1 MSKQLQPLSVAAPA
15 FFGLNTQDSPV
26 GMSANFAKQA
36 DNCVIDKQGR
46 IAARQGHTQVST
58 STGGLGSN
66 PIETI
71 YEFVDYDGTK
81 TVVSAGNNK
90 LFTGTTTLADA
101 TPSGYTPTANHWQG
115 ATLAGHVY
123 LFQKNHLP
131 LLGHDHAGTGF
142 ELETIAGHEHA
153 TGTPPSANAVL
164 AAFGRLWAADI
175 VGDTHTV
182 YWSDDIASS
191 DHGGHQWTG
200 GTSGSI
206 DISGV
211 WKADDIV
218 ALAEF
223 NGRLVIFGKRQVVM
237 YNGAAS
243 PSSTMAFEDIIDI
256 GCIARDSVQQT
267 GDDLIFLSDRGVMSL
282 GRLIQEKSQP
292 LRDIS
297 KNVRS
302 DLMADVPSDTAGVK
316 SVYSPENA
324 FYLLSLP
331 AVNKVYVFD
340 LRGALE
346 DGSYRAT
353 KWTAIALTAFERL
366 SNGTLYMGK
375 DTLGIVQYGSYQDA
389 GNSYRMNY
397 YSNEQDFGAPS
408 KEKFL
413 KKMRITVIGGALSTA
428 VLKWGYDYE
437 DSYSQETFTFGSDVI
452 GQFGISEFGSQ
463 DTTPDPDRVPP
474 SPPDYDFQ
482 IAEYNSGVTINRP
495 SVNASGSGTTISFGV
510 EAVINNSNFS
520 IQKIDILALIGRLL

>member
-1 MSKQLQPLSVAAPA
+1 MSKQLQPLSVAAPG

-58 STGGLGSN
+58 STGSLGYN
-66 PIETI
+66 PIEALH
-71 YEFVDYDGTK
+71 EHVAYDGTK
-81 TVVSAGNNK
+81 TVYSAGNN
-90 LFTGTTTLADA
+90 LLYTGTTTLTTLAFPA
-101 TPSGYTPTANHWQG
+101 SYSAPTSNHWKIVSFNNN
-115 ATLAGHVY
+115 VY
-123 LFQKNHLP
+123 FFQRGQVP
-131 LLGHDHAGTGF
+131 LKQTNGTGA
-142 ELETIAGHEHA
+142 LSILAHGGTGAPETNE
-153 TGTPPSANAVL
+153 VL
-164 AAFGRLWAADI
+164 AALGRLWSTDKTNNKY
-175 VGDTHTV
+175 VV
-182 YWSDDIASS
+182 YWTDVGGDDFHAGGSLDLTEVWRSDE
-191 DHGGHQWTG
+191 T
-200 GTSGSI
+200 
-206 DISGV
+206 
-211 WKADDIV
+211 V

-223 NGRLVIFGKRQVVM
+223 NGSLVIFGKRQTVI
-237 YNGAAS
+237 YSGASAPADALS
-243 PSSTMAFEDIIDI
+243 MTDIIDV

-267 GDDLIFLSDRGVMSL
+267 GDDLIFLSDQGVMSL

-302 DLMADVPSDTAGVK
+302 DLMADVPSDTTGVK

-353 KWTAIALTAFERL
+353 KWTAIALTAFSRL
-366 SNGTLYMGK
+366 SGGTLYMGK

-397 YSNEQDFGAPS
+397 YSNEQDFGAPAN
-408 KEKFL
+408 EKFL
-413 KKMRITVIGGALSTA
+413 KKMRITVIGGSLSTA
-428 VLKWGYDYE
+428 VLKWSYDYE

-463 DTTPDPDRVPP
+463 DTTPVSGG
-474 SPPDYDFQ
+474 SPPDYNFQ

-510 EAVINNSNFS
+510 EAIINNSNFS

>member
-58 STGGLGSN
+58 SFPTGQNALGAN
-66 PIETI
+66 PIEAI
-71 YEFVDYDGTK
+71 HEHVAYDGTK
-81 TVVSAGNNK
+81 TVYSAGNNR
-90 LFTGTTTLADA
+90 LYTGTTTL
-101 TPSGYTPTANHWQG
+101 TLLGFPNGYSAPTSNHWKIVSFNNN
-115 ATLAGHVY
+115 VY
-123 LFQKNHLP
+123 FFQRGQVP
-131 LLGHDHAGTGF
+131 LKQTNGTGDLA
-142 ELETIAGHEHA
+142 ELAHSQGGNHTA
-153 TGTPPSANAVL
+153 PQANEAMGAL
-164 AAFGRLWAADI
+164 GRLWATDKTDNKY
-175 VGDTHTV
+175 VV
-182 YWSDDIASS
+182 YWTAVGADDFHTGGSLDLTEVWRSDD
-191 DHGGHQWTG
+191 T
-200 GTSGSI
+200 
-206 DISGV
+206 
-211 WKADDIV
+211 V

-223 NGRLVIFGKRQVVM
+223 NGSLVIFGKRQTVI
-237 YNGAAS
+237 YSGASAPADALS
-243 PSSTMAFEDIIDI
+243 MTDIIDV

-267 GDDLIFLSDRGVMSL
+267 GDDLIFLSDQGVMSL

-302 DLMADVPSDTAGVK
+302 DLMGDVPSDTAGVK

-366 SNGTLYMGK
+366 SSGTLYMGK
-375 DTLGIVQYGSYQDA
+375 DTLGIVQYEGFQDA
-389 GNSYRMNY
+389 GNSYRMKY
-397 YSNEQDFGAPS
+397 FSNEQDFGAPAN
-408 KEKFL
+408 EKFL

-437 DSYSQETFTFGSDVI
+437 ESYSQETFTFGSSTI
-452 GQFGISEFGSQ
+452 AQFG
-463 DTTPDPDRVPP
+463 
-474 SPPDYDFQ
+474 
-482 IAEYNSGVTINRP
+482 IAEYNTTAEYSAGITVNRP
-495 SVNASGSGTTISFGV
+495 SVNASGSGTSLSFGV
-510 EAVINNSNFS
+510 ETVINNSNFS

>member
-1 MSKQLQPLSVAAPA
+1 MSKQLQPLSVAAPG

-26 GMSANFAKQA
+26 GMSANFAKTA

-58 STGGLGSN
+58 STGSLGSN
-66 PIETI
+66 PIEALH
-71 YEFVDYDGTK
+71 EHVAYDGTK
-81 TVVSAGNNK
+81 TVYSAGNN
-90 LFTGTTTLADA
+90 LLYTGTTTLTTLAFPVGYPTVTA
-101 TPSGYTPTANHWQG
+101 NNWKIVSFNNNVYFFQRGYTPMKQTN
-115 ATLAGHVY
+115 
-123 LFQKNHLP
+123 
-131 LLGHDHAGTGF
+131 GTGA
-142 ELETIAGHEHA
+142 LTILVHGGTGAPETNE
-153 TGTPPSANAVL
+153 VL
-164 AAFGRLWAADI
+164 AAFGRLWTTDNTNNKY
-175 VGDTHTV
+175 VV
-182 YWSDDIASS
+182 YWSDILGDDFHAGGSLDLTKVWRS
-191 DHGGHQWTG
+191 DET
-200 GTSGSI
+200 
-206 DISGV
+206 
-211 WKADDIV
+211 V

-223 NGRLVIFGKRQVVM
+223 NGSLVIFGKRQTVI
-237 YNGAAS
+237 YSGAAAPADALS
-243 PSSTMAFEDIIDI
+243 MTDIIDV

-267 GDDLIFLSDRGVMSL
+267 ADDLIFLSDQGVMSL

-302 DLMADVPSDTAGVK
+302 DLMADVPSDTTAVK

-331 AVNKVYVFD
+331 AVSKVYVFD

-346 DGSYRAT
+346 DGAYRAT

-366 SNGTLYMGK
+366 SDGTLYMGK
-375 DTLGIVQYGSYQDA
+375 KTLGIVQYGSFQDA
-389 GNSYRMNY
+389 GNSYRMKY
-397 YSNEQDFGAPS
+397 FSNEQDFGAPAN
-408 KEKFL
+408 EKFL

-437 DSYSQETFTFGSDVI
+437 ESYAQETFTFGSSTI
-452 GQFGISEFGSQ
+452 AQFG
-463 DTTPDPDRVPP
+463 
-474 SPPDYDFQ
+474 
-482 IAEYNSGVTINRP
+482 IAEYNTTAEYSAGITVNRP

>member
-58 STGGLGSN
+58 STGSLGSN
-66 PIETI
+66 PIEAI
-71 YEFVDYDGTK
+71 HEHVAYDGTK
-81 TVVSAGNNK
+81 TVYSAGNN
-90 LFTGTTTLADA
+90 LLYTGTTTLTTLAF
-101 TPSGYTPTANHWQG
+101 PLGYSAPTSNHWKIVSFNNN
-115 ATLAGHVY
+115 VY
-123 LFQKNHLP
+123 FFQRGQVP
-131 LLGHDHAGTGF
+131 LKQTNGTGALA
-142 ELETIAGHEHA
+142 ELAHSQGGNHTA
-153 TGTPPSANAVL
+153 PQANEAMGAL
-164 AAFGRLWAADI
+164 GRLWATDKTDNKY
-175 VGDTHTV
+175 VV
-182 YWSDDIASS
+182 YWTAV
-191 DHGGHQWTG
+191 G
-200 GTSGSI
+200 
-206 DISGV
+206 
-211 WKADDIV
+211 ADDFHAGGSLNLTEVWRSDETV

-223 NGRLVIFGKRQVVM
+223 NGSLVIFGKRQTVI
-237 YNGAAS
+237 YSGASAPADALS
-243 PSSTMAFEDIIDI
+243 MTDIIDV

-267 GDDLIFLSDRGVMSL
+267 GDDLIFLSDQGVMSL

-302 DLMADVPSDTAGVK
+302 DLMSDVPSDTTGVK

-331 AVNKVYVFD
+331 AVSKVYVFD

-408 KEKFL
+408 SEKFL

>member
-1 MSKQLQPLSVAAPA
+1 MSKQLQALSVAAPA

-26 GMSANFAKQA
+26 GMSANYAKQA

-58 STGGLGSN
+58 STGSLGSN
-66 PIETI
+66 PIEALH
-71 YEFVDYDGTK
+71 EHVAYDGTK
-81 TVVSAGNNK
+81 TVYSAGNN
-90 LFTGTTTLADA
+90 LLYTGTTTLTTLAFPA
-101 TPSGYTPTANHWQG
+101 SYSAPTSNHWKIVSFNNN
-115 ATLAGHVY
+115 VY
-123 LFQKNHLP
+123 FFQRGQVP
-131 LLGHDHAGTGF
+131 LKQTNGTGA
-142 ELETIAGHEHA
+142 LAILAHGGTGAPETNE
-153 TGTPPSANAVL
+153 VL
-164 AAFGRLWAADI
+164 VAFGRLWTADN
-175 VGDTHTV
+175 TTNKYTV
-182 YWSDDIASS
+182 HFSGLLDDDFHVAGGSNAGVLDLTKVWASDE
-191 DHGGHQWTG
+191 
-200 GTSGSI
+200 
-206 DISGV
+206 
-211 WKADDIV
+211 IV

-223 NGRLVIFGKRQVVM
+223 NGSLVIFGKRQTVLYKDAESIDTIALV
-237 YNGAAS
+237 
-243 PSSTMAFEDIIDI
+243 DIINV

-267 GDDLIFLSDRGVMSL
+267 ADDLIFLSDQGVMSL

-302 DLMADVPSDTAGVK
+302 DLMGDVPSDTTGVK

-331 AVNKVYVFD
+331 AVSKVYVFD

-346 DGSYRAT
+346 DGAYRAT

-375 DTLGIVQYGSYQDA
+375 KTLGIVQYASFQDA

-397 YSNEQDFGAPS
+397 YSNEQDFGSPAN
-408 KEKFL
+408 EKFL
-413 KKMRITVIGGALSTA
+413 KKMRITVIGGSLSTA
-428 VLKWGYDYE
+428 VLKWSYDYE
-437 DSYSQETFTFGSDVI
+437 DSYAQETFTFGSNVI

-463 DTTPDPDRVPP
+463 DTTPV
-474 SPPDYDFQ
+474 SGGNPPDYNFQ

-495 SVNASGSGTTISFGV
+495 SVNASGSGTTLSFGV

>member
-58 STGGLGSN
+58 STGSLGSN
-66 PIETI
+66 PIEAI
-71 YEFVDYDGTK
+71 HEHVAYDGTK
-81 TVVSAGNNK
+81 TVYSAGNN
-90 LFTGTTTLADA
+90 LLYTGTTTLTTLAF
-101 TPSGYTPTANHWQG
+101 PLGYSAPTSNHWKIVSFNNN
-115 ATLAGHVY
+115 VY
-123 LFQKNHLP
+123 FFQRGQIP
-131 LLGHDHAGTGF
+131 LKQTNGTGA
-142 ELETIAGHEHA
+142 LAILAHGGSGAPETNE
-153 TGTPPSANAVL
+153 VL
-164 AAFGRLWAADI
+164 AALGRLWSTDKTDNKY
-175 VGDTHTV
+175 VV
-182 YWSDDIASS
+182 YWTDVGGDDFHAGGSLDLTKVWRSDE
-191 DHGGHQWTG
+191 T
-200 GTSGSI
+200 
-206 DISGV
+206 
-211 WKADDIV
+211 V

-223 NGRLVIFGKRQVVM
+223 NGSLVIFGKRQTVI
-237 YNGAAS
+237 YSGASAPADALS
-243 PSSTMAFEDIIDI
+243 MTDIIDV

-267 GDDLIFLSDRGVMSL
+267 GDDLIFLSDQGVMSL

-302 DLMADVPSDTAGVK
+302 DLMSDVPSDTTGVK

-331 AVNKVYVFD
+331 AVSKVYVFD

-346 DGSYRAT
+346 DGAYRAT

-375 DTLGIVQYGSYQDA
+375 KTLGIVQYGSYQDA

-397 YSNEQDFGAPS
+397 YSNEQDFGAPAN
-408 KEKFL
+408 EKFL

-463 DTTPDPDRVPP
+463 DTTPDPDRVPV

>member
-58 STGGLGSN
+58 STGSLGSN
-66 PIETI
+66 PIEAI
-71 YEFVDYDGTK
+71 HEHVAYDGTK
-81 TVVSAGNNK
+81 TVYSAGNN
-90 LFTGTTTLADA
+90 LLYTGTTTLTTLAFPDSYSA
-101 TPSGYTPTANHWQG
+101 PTSNHWKIVSFNNN
-115 ATLAGHVY
+115 VY
-123 LFQKNHLP
+123 FFQRGQVP
-131 LLGHDHAGTGF
+131 LKRTNGIGD
-142 ELETIAGHEHA
+142 
-153 TGTPPSANAVL
+153 L
-164 AAFGRLWAADI
+164 AAFPDGSHATPTGNEALAALGRLWVTDKTDNKY
-175 VGDTHTV
+175 VV
-182 YWSDDIASS
+182 YWSSILS
-191 DHGGHQWTG
+191 DSFTG
-200 GTSGSI
+200 GTSGSL
-206 DISGV
+206 DLTKV
-211 WKADDIV
+211 WRSDETV

-223 NGRLVIFGKRQVVM
+223 NGSLVIFGKRQTVI
-237 YNGAAS
+237 YSGASAPADALS
-243 PSSTMAFEDIIDI
+243 MTDIIDV

-267 GDDLIFLSDRGVMSL
+267 GDDLIFLSDQGVMSL

-302 DLMADVPSDTAGVK
+302 DLMADVPSDTTGVK

-331 AVNKVYVFD
+331 AVSKVYVFD

-353 KWTAIALTAFERL
+353 KWTSIALTAFERL
-366 SNGTLYMGK
+366 SDGTLYMGK
-375 DTLGIVQYGSYQDA
+375 DTLGIVQYGSFQDA
-389 GNSYRMNY
+389 GNSYRMKY
-397 YSNEQDFGAPS
+397 FSNEQDFGAPAN
-408 KEKFL
+408 EKFL

-437 DSYSQETFTFGSDVI
+437 ESYAQETFTFGSSTI
-452 GQFGISEFGSQ
+452 AQFG
-463 DTTPDPDRVPP
+463 
-474 SPPDYDFQ
+474 
-482 IAEYNSGVTINRP
+482 IAEYNTTAEYSAGITVNRP
-495 SVNASGSGTTISFGV
+495 SVNASGSGTSLSFGV
-510 EAVINNSNFS
+510 ETVINNSNFS

>member
-58 STGGLGSN
+58 AFPSGDDALGAN
-66 PIETI
+66 PIEALH
-71 YEFVDYDGTK
+71 EHVAYDGTK
-81 TVVSAGNNK
+81 TVYSAGNNR
-90 LFTGTTTLADA
+90 LYTGTTTLTLLAFPA
-101 TPSGYTPTANHWQG
+101 GYQSVTANNWKIVSFNNSVYFFQRGYTPLKHTN
-115 ATLAGHVY
+115 
-123 LFQKNHLP
+123 
-131 LLGHDHAGTGF
+131 GTGALT
-142 ELETIAGHEHA
+142 ELAHGGTGAPETNE
-153 TGTPPSANAVL
+153 VL
-164 AAFGRLWAADI
+164 AAFGRLWTADNTT
-175 VGDTHTV
+175 DKYTV
-182 YWSDDIASS
+182 RFSGLLDDDFHVAGGSNAGVLDLTKVWASDE
-191 DHGGHQWTG
+191 
-200 GTSGSI
+200 
-206 DISGV
+206 
-211 WKADDIV
+211 IV

-223 NGRLVIFGKRQVVM
+223 NGSLVIFGKRQTVL
-237 YNGAAS
+237 YKGAESIDTIALV
-243 PSSTMAFEDIIDI
+243 DIINV
-256 GCIARDSVQQT
+256 GCIARDSVQAT
-267 GDDLIFLSDRGVMSL
+267 ADDLIFLSDQGVMSL

-302 DLMADVPSDTAGVK
+302 DLLGVASLDTTGVK
-316 SVYSPENA
+316 AVYSPENA
-324 FYLLSLP
+324 FYLLSFP
-331 AVNKVYVFD
+331 TSSQVYVFD

-346 DGSYRAT
+346 DGAYRAT

-366 SNGTLYMGK
+366 SSGTLYMGK
-375 DTLGIVQYGSYQDA
+375 KTLGIVQYEGFQDA

-397 YSNEQDFGAPS
+397 YSNEQDFGAPAN
-408 KEKFL
+408 EKFL
-413 KKMRITVIGGALSTA
+413 KKMRVTVIGGSLSTA
-428 VLKWGYDYE
+428 VLKWSYDYE

-463 DTTPDPDRVPP
+463 DPTPDPDRVPVT
-474 SPPDYDFQ
+474 PPDYDFK

-510 EAVINNSNFS
+510 EAIINDSSFS

>member
-1 MSKQLQPLSVAAPA
+1 
-15 FFGLNTQDSPV
+15 
-26 GMSANFAKQA
+26 
-36 DNCVIDKQGR
+36 VIDKQGR

-90 LFTGTTTLADA
+90 LFTGTTTLTDK
-101 TPSGYTPTANHWQG
+101 TPAAYTPTANHWQG

-182 YWSDDIASS
+182 YWSSDISS
-191 DHGGHQWTG
+191 SNHGGHQWTG

-256 GCIARDSVQQT
+256 GCIARDSVQRRQ
-267 GDDLIFLSDRGVMSL
+267 
-282 GRLIQEKSQP
+282 
-292 LRDIS
+292 
-297 KNVRS
+297 
-302 DLMADVPSDTAGVK
+302 
-316 SVYSPENA
+316 
-324 FYLLSLP
+324 
-331 AVNKVYVFD
+331 
-340 LRGALE
+340 
-346 DGSYRAT
+346 
-353 KWTAIALTAFERL
+353 
-366 SNGTLYMGK
+366 
-375 DTLGIVQYGSYQDA
+375 
-389 GNSYRMNY
+389 
-397 YSNEQDFGAPS
+397 
-408 KEKFL
+408 
-413 KKMRITVIGGALSTA
+413 
-428 VLKWGYDYE
+428 
-437 DSYSQETFTFGSDVI
+437 
-452 GQFGISEFGSQ
+452 
-463 DTTPDPDRVPP
+463 
-474 SPPDYDFQ
+474 
-482 IAEYNSGVTINRP
+482 
-495 SVNASGSGTTISFGV
+495 GTT
-510 EAVINNSNFS
+510 
-520 IQKIDILALIGRLL
+520 

>member
-58 STGGLGSN
+58 STGSLGSN
-66 PIETI
+66 PIEAI
-71 YEFVDYDGTK
+71 HEHVAYDGTK
-81 TVVSAGNNK
+81 TVYSAGNN
-90 LFTGTTTLADA
+90 LLYTGTTTLTTLAFPDSYSA
-101 TPSGYTPTANHWQG
+101 PTSNHWKIVSFNNN
-115 ATLAGHVY
+115 VY
-123 LFQKNHLP
+123 FFQRGQVP
-131 LLGHDHAGTGF
+131 LKRTNGIGD
-142 ELETIAGHEHA
+142 
-153 TGTPPSANAVL
+153 L
-164 AAFGRLWAADI
+164 AAFPDGSHATPTGNEALAALGRLWVTDKTDNKY
-175 VGDTHTV
+175 VV
-182 YWSDDIASS
+182 YWSSILS
-191 DHGGHQWTG
+191 DSFTG
-200 GTSGSI
+200 GTSGSL
-206 DISGV
+206 DLTKV
-211 WKADDIV
+211 WRSDETV

-223 NGRLVIFGKRQVVM
+223 NGSLVIFGKRQTVI
-237 YNGAAS
+237 YSGASAPADALS
-243 PSSTMAFEDIIDI
+243 MTDIIDV

-267 GDDLIFLSDRGVMSL
+267 GDDLIFLSDQGVMSL

-302 DLMADVPSDTAGVK
+302 DLLGDVPSDTTGVK

-331 AVNKVYVFD
+331 AVSKVYVFD

-375 DTLGIVQYGSYQDA
+375 KTLGIVQYAGFQDA

-397 YSNEQDFGAPS
+397 YSNEQDFGAPAN
-408 KEKFL
+408 EKFL

-437 DSYSQETFTFGSDVI
+437 ESYAQETFRFGSSTI
-452 GQFGISEFGSQ
+452 AQFG
-463 DTTPDPDRVPP
+463 
-474 SPPDYDFQ
+474 
-482 IAEYNSGVTINRP
+482 IAEYNTTAEYSAGITVNRP
-495 SVNASGSGTTISFGV
+495 SVNASGSGTSLSFGV
-510 EAVINNSNFS
+510 ETVINNSNFS

>member
-58 STGGLGSN
+58 STGSLGSN
-66 PIETI
+66 PIEALH
-71 YEFVDYDGTK
+71 EHVAYDGTK
-81 TVVSAGNNK
+81 TVYSAGNDR
-90 LFTGTTTLADA
+90 LYTGTTTLTLLDF
-101 TPSGYTPTANHWQG
+101 PDGYQSVTANNWKIVSFNNN
-115 ATLAGHVY
+115 VY
-123 LFQKNHLP
+123 FFQRGYVP
-131 LLGHDHAGTGF
+131 LKQTNGTGALA
-142 ELETIAGHEHA
+142 ELAHGNDDAPETNE
-153 TGTPPSANAVL
+153 VL
-164 AAFGRLWAADI
+164 VAFGRLWTADNTT
-175 VGDTHTV
+175 DKYTV
-182 YWSDDIASS
+182 HFSGLLDD
-191 DHGGHQWTG
+191 DFHVTG
-200 GTSGSI
+200 GNGGNAGILDLTK
-206 DISGV
+206 V
-211 WKADDIV
+211 WASDEIV

-223 NGRLVIFGKRQVVM
+223 NGSLVIFGKRQTVL
-237 YNGAAS
+237 YKGAES
-243 PSSTMAFEDIIDI
+243 VDTLSLVDIINV
-256 GCIARDSVQQT
+256 GCIARDSVQAT
-267 GDDLIFLSDRGVMSL
+267 ADDLIFLSDQGVMSL

-302 DLMADVPSDTAGVK
+302 DLMGDVPSDTTGVK

-331 AVNKVYVFD
+331 AVSKVYVFD

-346 DGSYRAT
+346 DGAYRAT
-353 KWTAIALTAFERL
+353 KWVDIALTAFERL
-366 SNGTLYMGK
+366 SSGTLYMGK
-375 DTLGIVQYGSYQDA
+375 KTLGIVQYEGFQDA

-397 YSNEQDFGAPS
+397 YSNEQDFGAPAN
-408 KEKFL
+408 EKFL
-413 KKMRITVIGGALSTA
+413 KKMRVTVIGGSLSTA
-428 VLKWGYDYE
+428 VLKWSYDYE

-463 DTTPDPDRVPP
+463 DTTPDPDRVPVT
-474 SPPDYDFQ
+474 PPDYDFQ
-482 IAEYNSGVTINRP
+482 ISEYNSGVTINRP

-510 EAVINNSNFS
+510 EAIINDSNFS

>member
-1 MSKQLQPLSVAAPA
+1 MSKQLQPLSVAAPG

-46 IAARQGHTQVST
+46 VAARQGHTQVST
-58 STGGLGSN
+58 NTGSLGSN
-66 PIETI
+66 PIEAI
-71 YEFVDYDGTK
+71 HEHVAYDGTK
-81 TVVSAGNNK
+81 TVYSAGNNR
-90 LFTGTTTLADA
+90 LYTGTTTLTLLSFPDPYQTVTANNWKIV
-101 TPSGYTPTANHWQG
+101 SFNNNVYFFQRGYTPLKHTG
-115 ATLAGHVY
+115 
-123 LFQKNHLP
+123 
-131 LLGHDHAGTGF
+131 GTGA
-142 ELETIAGHEHA
+142 LTILAHGGTGAPETNE
-153 TGTPPSANAVL
+153 VL
-164 AAFGRLWAADI
+164 AAFGRLWTADNTTNKYT
-175 VGDTHTV
+175 VHFSGLLGDDFHVAGGSSAGTLDLTKV
-182 YWSDDIASS
+182 WRSDE
-191 DHGGHQWTG
+191 
-200 GTSGSI
+200 
-206 DISGV
+206 
-211 WKADDIV
+211 IV
-218 ALAEF
+218 ALADW
-223 NGRLVIFGKRQVVM
+223 NGLLVIFGKRQTVL
-237 YNGAAS
+237 YSGAES
-243 PSSTMAFEDIIDI
+243 PAADLALKDIIDI

-297 KNVRS
+297 KNVRT
-302 DLMADVPSDTAGVK
+302 DLMSVVPSDTTGVK

-324 FYLLSLP
+324 FYLLSFP
-331 AVNKVYVFD
+331 AVSQVYVFD

-397 YSNEQDFGAPS
+397 YSNEQDFGAPAN
-408 KEKFL
+408 EKFL